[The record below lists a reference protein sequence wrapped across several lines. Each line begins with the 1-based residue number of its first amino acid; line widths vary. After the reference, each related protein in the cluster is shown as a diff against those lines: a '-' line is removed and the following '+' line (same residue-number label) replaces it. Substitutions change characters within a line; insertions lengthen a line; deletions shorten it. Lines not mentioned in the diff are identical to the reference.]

1 MTHTDDREQES
12 SKLQNWLLLL
22 YLSFVVYGSLV
33 PLHYVDRAWDDAILA
48 FRNIPFLALGIDSRA
63 DWISNG
69 VLYVPV
75 GFLTA
80 QVLRK
85 RFIDLPLAPLL
96 VFAGVFSMA
105 LAVAVEFAQL
115 FFPQRTVSLNDL
127 LAECLGSLVGLV
139 LSARY
144 APWFS
149 TMITALVGKPQRLTA
164 LALEG
169 YAFAY
174 LAFALFPYDFVVSWS
189 ELAARVDSTSWGWLL
204 AGHTP
209 RSMLLMLHLLA
220 EVGLTLPF
228 GLLLARRAAFGLAGY
243 RQAVLIGLLLGGTVE
258 TLQFLMASGVA
269 QGLSVLTRV
278 VGVCAGLALSRGGAP
293 WTAEQFALTLRRY
306 TPALAAAYLT
316 VLLELNGWFGARW
329 HGLDDAIAK
338 LQQVK
343 FMPFYYHYF
352 TTEALALLSLG
363 VVAMSYTPVALLAWA
378 HRRSAGRAAVVAS
391 ILALGIESGKLF
403 IDGLH
408 PDPTN
413 ILLASAASW
422 LTLRF
427 SERLSQLQCGLAEPI
442 RAPRPWLP
450 LCLAATG
457 LWLVAFPVF
466 PVFVG
471 VVLVACAA
479 LVWQRPAWSFAM
491 IPAALPVFD
500 LAPWSGRFFF
510 DEFDA
515 LVVVSLAVAYR
526 RVPALPLAKSR
537 TDIAFSLAVT
547 LVVLSFTVSAVRGM
561 LPFHLPDANSFNS
574 YYSPYNAL
582 RIIKGVAFALAAYGL
597 LKRLAAHGID
607 ARRQF
612 GFGMA
617 IGLGLTVAVIL
628 WERVAF
634 SGLWNFS
641 GSYRVTGPFSAMHTG
656 GAYVECFLA
665 AATPFLLVLMLG
677 TTHRAVRLT
686 SFLLLLATTYALM
699 VTFSRNGFVAF
710 AVAVSVVL
718 LTQMIK
724 AERLVRRSL
733 FFAGMTGAMLLVAIP
748 IFEGD
753 FAQSRMATV
762 NADLGVRQS
771 HWEDAINMRDSGWA
785 VTIFGMGLGRFP
797 ETSYWRSVSNPRS
810 GTYRLEAEANNR
822 YLRLSAGDSIYLEQW
837 VSIEPGKKYHLKLDA
852 RPSRPDSRITV
863 PICEKWMLTAY
874 NCMWQS
880 FNLGKE
886 FGHWRSL
893 EAIVSAK
900 DFSTSPWYS
909 QRTTKLSLYYETP
922 QSTVDIDN
930 VRLET
935 ESGVNLIR
943 NGDFTQKLDHWFFS
957 TDGHLQW
964 HIKSLFVG
972 LLFDQ
977 GWFGLAAMGSL
988 FLLALGRAAKDAF
1001 RGDADAS
1008 AGLAALCSFLVVGL
1022 FDTLIDSP
1030 RFLLLLLLLTIMA
1043 AARPGLRPAPDRLY

>member
-33 PLHYVDRAWDDAILA
+33 PLHYVDRSWDDAIQA
-48 FRNIPFLALGIDSRA
+48 FRNIPFLTLGIESRA

-85 RFIDLPLAPLL
+85 RFKDLPIAPLL
-96 VFAGVFSMA
+96 VFAGVFSMV

-127 LAECLGSLVGLV
+127 LAECLGSLVGLA

-149 TMITALVGKPQRLTA
+149 NMIASLVGKPQRLTA
-164 LALEG
+164 LALDG
-169 YAFAY
+169 YVFAY
-174 LAFALFPYDFVVSWS
+174 LAFSLFPYDFLVSWS
-189 ELAARVDSTSWGWLL
+189 ELVARADSNSWGWLV
-204 AGHTP
+204 AGSSP
-209 RSMLLMLHLLA
+209 RPVLLMLHLLA

-228 GLLLARRAAFGLAGY
+228 GLLVARRAAFGLAGY
-243 RQAVLIGLLLGGTVE
+243 RQALLIGLLLGGAVE
-258 TLQFLMASGVA
+258 ALQFMMASGFA

-278 VGVCAGLALSRGGAP
+278 AGVCGGLALSRYGHR
-293 WTAEQFALTLRRY
+293 WTTEQFALTLRRH
-306 TPALAAAYLT
+306 TLALAAAYLT
-316 VLLELNGWFGARW
+316 LLLQLNGWFTAHW
-329 HGLDDAIAK
+329 HGLDDAIAQ
-338 LQQVK
+338 LAQVK

-352 TTEALALLSLG
+352 TTEALALFSLG
-363 VVAMSYTPVALLAWA
+363 VVAMSYTPVSLLAWA
-378 HRRSAGRAAVVAS
+378 HRRSVAFAAVVAS
-391 ILALGIESGKLF
+391 VIAMGIESGKLF

-413 ILLASAASW
+413 ILLAGAASW
-422 LTLRF
+422 LTMRF
-427 SERLSQLQCGLAEPI
+427 LQLLDPRQSGPADPTGG
-442 RAPRPWLP
+442 APGPWL
-450 LCLAATG
+450 LLWLAATG
-457 LWLVAFPVF
+457 VWLASFPAF

-471 VVLVACAA
+471 VGLITCGAI
-479 LVWQRPAWSFAM
+479 VWQRPAGVFAI
-491 IPAALPVFD
+491 IPAALPAFD
-500 LAPWSGRFFF
+500 LAPWSGRFFL

-515 LVVVSLAVAYR
+515 LMVVSLAVAYS
-526 RVPALPLAKSR
+526 RVPARPLARSR
-537 TDIAFSLAVT
+537 IDIPFNLAVT
-547 LVVLSFTVSAVRGM
+547 LVVLSFAISAVRGM
-561 LPFHLPDANSFNS
+561 LPFQLPDANSFNN

-582 RIIKGVAFALAAYGL
+582 RIVKGVAFALAAYGL
-597 LKRLAAHGID
+597 LKRLGAHGID

-656 GAYVECFLA
+656 GAYIECFLA
-665 AATPFLLVLMLG
+665 TATPFLVVLMLG
-677 TTHRAVRLT
+677 TAHRALRLT
-686 SFLLLLATTYALM
+686 CFLLLLATTYALM
-699 VTFSRNGFVAF
+699 VTFSRNGFAAF

-718 LTQMIK
+718 LTEMMNTK
-724 AERLVRRSL
+724 RMVRGSII
-733 FFAGMTGAMLLVAIP
+733 FMCMTGAMCLVAVP
-748 IFEGD
+748 IFVGD

-771 HWEDAINMRDSGWA
+771 HWEDAVSMRDSGWS
-785 VTIFGMGLGRFP
+785 TSMFGMGIGRFP
-797 ETSYWRSVSNPRS
+797 ETSYWRSLLNPRS
-810 GTYRLEAEANNR
+810 GTYRLEAEAKNP
-822 YLRLSAGDSIYLEQW
+822 YLRLSAGDSIYVEQW
-837 VSIEPGKKYHLKLDA
+837 VSIESGKKYVLKLDV
-852 RPSRPDSRITV
+852 RSTRPDVKITV

-874 NCMWQS
+874 NCIWQS

-886 FGHWRSL
+886 FGFWRSL
-893 EAIVSAK
+893 RAEVSAK
-900 DFSTSPWYS
+900 DIAISPWYS
-909 QRTTKLSLYYETP
+909 QRTTKLSLYYAVP

-930 VRLET
+930 VRLES
-935 ESGVNLIR
+935 ESGENLIR
-943 NGDFTQKLDHWFFS
+943 NGDFTQGLDHWFFA
-957 TDGHLQW
+957 TDSHLQW
-964 HIKSLFVG
+964 HVKSLFVG
-972 LLFDQ
+972 VLFDQ
-977 GWFGLAAMGSL
+977 GWFGLVAMCAF
-988 FLLALGRAAKDAF
+988 FLLALARAAKDALK
-1001 RGDADAS
+1001 GDAG

-1030 RFLLLLLLLTIMA
+1030 RFLFLLLLLTIIA
-1043 AARPGLRPAPDRLY
+1043 AARPALRPAPDRLY